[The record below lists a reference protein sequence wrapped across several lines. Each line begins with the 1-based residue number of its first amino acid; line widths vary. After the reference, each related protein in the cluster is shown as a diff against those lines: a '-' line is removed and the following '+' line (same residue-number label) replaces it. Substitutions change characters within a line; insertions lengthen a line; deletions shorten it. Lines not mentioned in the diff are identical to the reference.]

1 MNEGKK
7 KREKRER
14 EKKTEGREAKKK
26 REAETGIEPSL
37 TLRVPC
43 NPRFSPL
50 HSPVIAAVI
59 GQGVAENGDAV
70 TICGSVPLVTHRE
83 RTHGPEGEGSGWIN
97 PQTG

>member
-1 MNEGKK
+1 MKERR
-7 KREKRER
+7 RERKER

-43 NPRFSPL
+43 DPRFFPL

-59 GQGVAENGDAV
+59 GQGVAENGDVVA
-70 TICGSVPLVTHRE
+70 IGGSVPLVTHWVWV
-83 RTHGPEGEGSGWIN
+83 HGPEGEGSGWIN